1 MQFLIAFAG
10 PLLHGDN
17 MKNTKTVESYKS
29 TASETNR
36 STRKS
41 AKSKFAD
48 PIAIREQNPK
58 DKPVDGVNS
67 PWDFRCPQ
75 YDQRTSNFINAG
87 THYGVGHKQPTG
99 RLGNAKSEVDVL
111 PRTRK
116 NTLQDDD
123 LG

>member
-1 MQFLIAFAG
+1 
-10 PLLHGDN
+10 
-17 MKNTKTVESYKS
+17 MKNTKTVQSYKN
-29 TASETNR
+29 TAAEKNR
-36 STRKS
+36 STLKNTKS
-41 AKSKFAD
+41 GFVD
-48 PIAIREQNPK
+48 PDRIKEQNPK

-75 YDQRTSNFINAG
+75 YDQRSSNFVNAG
-87 THYGVGHKQPTG
+87 THYGVGMRQPVG
-99 RLGNAKSEVDVL
+99 HPGNPKDIVDVL